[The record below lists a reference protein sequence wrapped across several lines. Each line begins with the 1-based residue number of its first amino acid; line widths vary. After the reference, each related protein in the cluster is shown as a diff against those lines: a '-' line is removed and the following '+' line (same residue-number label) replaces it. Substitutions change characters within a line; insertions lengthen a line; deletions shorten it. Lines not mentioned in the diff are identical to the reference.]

1 MGFVRNVIRKML
13 EGYSKNL
20 YGLLR
25 KYAKLPRPDEIWKD
39 SPNKWGV
46 WQILLYGDMA
56 LSVPLGYGMKPM
68 SIFNTIV
75 GLLILFKLEELP
87 TTPLIIFGVV
97 LFFTLLI
104 AGHLAIAMGFIKRGA
119 ELQNSQNTDL
129 IEIRDNVR
137 KLLKDK
143 Q

>member
-1 MGFVRNVIRKML
+1 ML
-13 EGYSKNL
+13 EGYSKNV

-25 KYAKLPRPDEIWKD
+25 KYLKLPRPNEIWKNV
-39 SPNKWGV
+39 PNKWGA
-46 WQILLYGDMA
+46 WQVLLYADMA

-75 GLLILFKLEELP
+75 GLLILFQLNDLP
-87 TTPLIIFGVV
+87 ATPLIIFGVV

-104 AGHLAIAMGFIKRGA
+104 AGHLAIVIGFIKRGT

-137 KLLKDK
+137 ELLKDK
-143 Q
+143 

>member
-1 MGFVRNVIRKML
+1 ML
-13 EGYSKNL
+13 EGYSKNV

-25 KYAKLPRPDEIWKD
+25 KYLKLPRPNEIWKNV
-39 SPNKWGV
+39 PNKWGA
-46 WQILLYGDMA
+46 WQVLLYADMA
-56 LSVPLGYGMKPM
+56 LSVPLGYGMKPV

-75 GLLILFKLEELP
+75 GLLILFQLNDLP
-87 TTPLIIFGVV
+87 ATPLIIFGVV

-104 AGHLAIAMGFIKRGA
+104 AGHLAIVMGFIKRGT

-137 KLLKDK
+137 ELLKDK